1 MCFATAGSQADCY
14 EVVAYYLDGTE
25 SAPSDAFCVSSA
37 DGIDG
42 FIADGVS
49 VKYAPGDS
57 RIAITG
63 RYDNAQLTAMSGI
76 VVARAAG
83 GSVPLGGV
91 RSGVYLLQVEV
102 GGRVAVQKVA
112 IME

>member
-1 MCFATAGSQADCY
+1 
-14 EVVAYYLDGTE
+14 
-25 SAPSDAFCVSSA
+25 
-37 DGIDG
+37 
-42 FIADGVS
+42 
-49 VKYAPGDS
+49 
-57 RIAITG
+57 
-63 RYDNAQLTAMSGI
+63 MSGI

-91 RSGVYLLQVEV
+91 RPGVYLLQVEV